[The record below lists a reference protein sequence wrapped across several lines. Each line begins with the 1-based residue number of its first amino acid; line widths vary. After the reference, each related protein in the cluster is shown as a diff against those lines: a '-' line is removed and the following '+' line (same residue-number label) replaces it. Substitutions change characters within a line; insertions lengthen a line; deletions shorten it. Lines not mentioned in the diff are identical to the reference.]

1 MRPLP
6 LIVFTLFLVLSF
18 SCSSEEEGGN
28 CSISC
33 GGFRTSQPFVL
44 TNHPF
49 VSESE
54 CIKIAKEKDG
64 SACKASYCP
73 PTGNSDDC
81 YQVYPE

>member
-1 MRPLP
+1 MKSFFQYFS
-6 LIVFTLFLVLSF
+6 ISFTMLLFA
-18 SCSSEEEGGN
+18 CSADNAGGN

-33 GGFRTSQPFVL
+33 GGFGTSQPFVQ

-54 CIKIAKEKDG
+54 CIKIAKEKAG

-73 PTGNSDDC
+73 PTGDSDDC